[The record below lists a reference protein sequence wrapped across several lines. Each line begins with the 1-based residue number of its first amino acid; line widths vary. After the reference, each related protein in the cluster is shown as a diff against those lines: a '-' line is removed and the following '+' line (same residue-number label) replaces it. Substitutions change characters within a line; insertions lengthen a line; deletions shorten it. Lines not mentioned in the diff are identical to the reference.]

1 MSGVQ
6 EALMEKKISIAIDGP
21 AAAGKSTI
29 AKIVAKTLNYI
40 YVDTGAMYRALTY
53 KALNEKISLMDEQ
66 ALFNLL
72 METEIELQLSQNGQL
87 VFVDGQDV
95 TAEIRNN
102 EVTGSVSEVAKHRLI
117 REEMVRRQQLFAKNG
132 GVVMDGRDIGT
143 HVLPNAE
150 IKVFMIAS
158 VEERAER
165 RHQENLQKGF
175 PSDLEQLKEEIALR
189 DKQDSERKVAPLKK
203 AEDAIEIDTTSLSI
217 DQVAD
222 QIMSLMKERTQ

>member
-1 MSGVQ
+1 
-6 EALMEKKISIAIDGP
+6 MEKKISIAIDGP

-53 KALNEKISLMDEQ
+53 KALNEKISLTDEQ
-66 ALFNLL
+66 ALYNLL
-72 METEIELQLSQNGQL
+72 LVTEIELKPSENGQL
-87 VFVDGQDV
+87 VFVDGQNA

-150 IKVFMIAS
+150 IKIFMVAS

-165 RHQENLQKGF
+165 RHQENVQKGF
-175 PSDLEQLKEEIALR
+175 PSDIEQLKAEIALR
-189 DKQDSERKVAPLKK
+189 DKQDSEREVSPLKK
-203 AEDAIEIDTTSLSI
+203 ADDAIEIDTTSLSI

-222 QIMSLMKERTQ
+222 QIMSLMKERAQ

>member
-1 MSGVQ
+1 
-6 EALMEKKISIAIDGP
+6 MEKKISIAIDGP

-53 KALNEKISLMDEQ
+53 KALNEKISPMDEL

-72 METEIELQLSQNGQL
+72 METEIELKPSENGQL
-87 VFVDGQDV
+87 VFVDGQNV

-117 REEMVRRQQLFAKNG
+117 REDMVRRQQIFAENG

-150 IKVFMIAS
+150 IKIFMIAS

-175 PSDLEQLKEEIALR
+175 PSDIEQLKAEIALR
-189 DKQDSERKVAPLKK
+189 DKQDSEREVSPLKK
-203 AEDAIEIDTTSLSI
+203 AEDAIEIDTTSLTI
-217 DQVAD
+217 NQVAD
-222 QIMSLMKERTQ
+222 RIMSLMKERTK